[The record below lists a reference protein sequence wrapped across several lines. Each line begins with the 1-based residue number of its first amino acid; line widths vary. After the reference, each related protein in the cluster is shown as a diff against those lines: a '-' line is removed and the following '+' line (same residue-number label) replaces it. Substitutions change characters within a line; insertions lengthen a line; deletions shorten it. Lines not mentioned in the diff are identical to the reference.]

1 MLFLTR
7 TSRPLRTSWLKS
19 RHFFSPFF
27 TYSRAF
33 LQVVRPDGRT
43 TPRISRNDYITA
55 SRPEC
60 QEYCQKNLEKIVQY
74 GEFFISEAKCA
85 NLAPVWA
92 AALHFGKSAHRMKRT
107 VPPAAARPA
116 SVRARFVYLSEINR
130 HFAQKQIA
138 RFMDLTSRF
147 LLHCV
152 PRFAIIKIETKPE
165 QFRPCKF

>member
-1 MLFLTR
+1 
-7 TSRPLRTSWLKS
+7 LRI
-19 RHFFSPFF
+19 
-27 TYSRAF
+27 
-33 LQVVRPDGRT
+33 VRPDGRT

-60 QEYCQKNLEKIVQY
+60 QEYCQKNLKKIVQY

-107 VPPAAARPA
+107 VSPPAAARPGA
-116 SVRARFVYLSEINR
+116 ARARFVYLQETNI
-130 HFAQKQIA
+130 HFAQKQA
-138 RFMDLTSRF
+138 VRFMNLTSRF

-152 PRFAIIKIETKPE
+152 PRFAIMKIQTKPE

>member
-1 MLFLTR
+1 SFLHLFTR
-7 TSRPLRTSWLKS
+7 FLRI
-19 RHFFSPFF
+19 
-27 TYSRAF
+27 
-33 LQVVRPDGRT
+33 VRPDGRT

-107 VPPAAARPA
+107 VSPPPPR
-116 SVRARFVYLSEINR
+116 VRLPPVRVLSIYQR
-130 HFAQKQIA
+130 QIYI
-138 RFMDLTSRF
+138 
-147 LLHCV
+147 LH
-152 PRFAIIKIETKPE
+152 KNKPSDS
-165 QFRPCKF
+165 